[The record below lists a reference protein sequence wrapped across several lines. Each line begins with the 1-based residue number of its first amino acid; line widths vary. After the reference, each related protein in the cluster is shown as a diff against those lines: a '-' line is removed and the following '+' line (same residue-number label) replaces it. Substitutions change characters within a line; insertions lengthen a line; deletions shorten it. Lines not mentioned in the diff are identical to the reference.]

1 MNKWFSYA
9 NEYVKQSD
17 WKDFACQTLACALR
31 GLMIG
36 ISLTKKAK
44 KLAAFGAM
52 AVFIATYLP
61 LIIKFLRI
69 VTAGQTRNKSFTR

>member
-17 WKDFACQTLACALR
+17 WKDFALVKLCLCSA
-31 GLMIG
+31 GVMIG

-52 AVFIATYLP
+52 AVFITTYLP